1 MRYAAD
7 RPLGVVPATV
17 LDYRELARRRLPR
30 QLFDY
35 IDGGAYEEATMR
47 ANLADLEAVLLRQI
61 VMRDVSVRD
70 PAVEVLGQRLALP
83 IVLAPVGLAGM
94 FARRAEV
101 QAARAAEAAGVP
113 FVESTVSICG
123 IEEVAKATTAPPW
136 FQLYVMR
143 DRTYAEDLI
152 ARAEAVGSPVLIL
165 TIDLAVVGAR
175 HRDTR
180 NAVVGEPG
188 MWARV
193 RRGLD
198 LLAHPRWIATVAIGG
213 RPLTFGNLEK
223 AVPGARSPAA
233 FKDWVDAQFD
243 PSVTWKDV
251 AWVRDN
257 WKGRLVVK
265 GLLDADDAR
274 RAVDAGVDGI
284 VVSNHGGRQLDAVP
298 STARALP
305 EIVDAVGDRVE
316 VLADGGVRTGLDV
329 AKMVAL
335 GARAVLIGRPWA
347 WAVAARGEAGVR
359 HVLEVMKSD
368 IDTALGLTGQTSLAT
383 LDRSALY
390 RQGGA
395 SVTNAAGAGPESSPG
410 PESSGRT

>member
-1 MRYAAD
+1 MRLA
-7 RPLGVVPATV
+7 PATV

-35 IDGGAYEEATMR
+35 LDGGAYEEATMR
-47 ANLADLEAVLLRQI
+47 ANVKDLERVLLRQV
-61 VMRDVSVRD
+61 VMRDVSVREQEI
-70 PAVEVLGQRLALP
+70 EVLGQRLALP
-83 IVLAPVGLAGM
+83 VILAPVGLGGM

-101 QAARAAEAAGVP
+101 QAARAAERAGIP

-123 IEEVAKATTAPPW
+123 IEEVSRSTPRPPW

-143 DRTYAEDLI
+143 DRAYVEQLI
-152 ARAEAVGSPVLIL
+152 ARAQAAASPVLVL

-180 NAVVGEPG
+180 NAVVGAVSP
-188 MWARV
+188 WALA

-198 LLAHPRWIATVAIGG
+198 LASHMRWLRDVPLAG
-213 RPLTFGNLEK
+213 RPLVFGNLT
-223 AVPGARSPAA
+223 AVVPGARTPAA
-233 FKDWVDAQFD
+233 FRRWVDDQFD

-251 AWVRDN
+251 AWMRER

-265 GLLDADDAR
+265 GVLDGEDAR
-274 RAVDAGVDGI
+274 RAADCGVDGVI
-284 VVSNHGGRQLDAVP
+284 VSNHGGRQLDAVP

-305 EIVDAVGDRVE
+305 EVADAVGDGVE

-329 AKMVAL
+329 VKMIAL

-359 HVLEVMKSD
+359 HVLEVFRAD
-368 IDTALGLTGQTSLAT
+368 IDVALALTGHTSVADV
-383 LDRSALY
+383 DRAALY
-390 RQGGA
+390 ETR
-395 SVTNAAGAGPESSPG
+395 
-410 PESSGRT
+410 

>member
-1 MRYAAD
+1 MRFAAD
-7 RPLGVVPATV
+7 RPLGVAPATA

-47 ANLADLEAVLLRQI
+47 ANVADLEDVLLRQV

-70 PAVEVLGQRLALP
+70 PAVEVLGQRLELP
-83 IVLAPVGLAGM
+83 VVLAPVGLAGM

-101 QAARAAEAAGVP
+101 QAARAAEAVGVP
-113 FVESTVSICG
+113 FVESTVSICR
-123 IEEVAKATTAPPW
+123 IEEVAEATSAPPW

-143 DRTYAEDLI
+143 DRGYAEELME
-152 ARAEAVGSPVLIL
+152 RAWAVGSPVLIL
-165 TIDLAVVGAR
+165 TVDLAVVGAR

-180 NAVVGEPG
+180 NAVVGRPSG
-188 MWARV
+188 WARF
-193 RRGLD
+193 RRALD
-198 LLAHPRWIATVAIGG
+198 LLSHPRWIAAVALGG

-251 AWVRDN
+251 AWVRER
-257 WKGRLVVK
+257 WRGPLVVK
-265 GLLDADDAR
+265 GVLDPEDAR
-274 RAVDAGVDGI
+274 RAADAGVDGVI
-284 VVSNHGGRQLDAVP
+284 VSNHGGRQLDAVP

-305 EIVDAVGDRVE
+305 EVVDAIGDQIE

-329 AKMVAL
+329 AKLVAM
-335 GARAVLIGRPWA
+335 GARAVLVGRPWA
-347 WAVAARGEAGVR
+347 WAVAARGETGVQ
-359 HVLEVMKSD
+359 HMLEVLKAD
-368 IDTALGLTGQTSLAT
+368 IDTALGLTGQTSVAG
-383 LDRSALY
+383 LDRTALY
-390 RQGGA
+390 R
-395 SVTNAAGAGPESSPG
+395 AGAL
-410 PESSGRT
+410 